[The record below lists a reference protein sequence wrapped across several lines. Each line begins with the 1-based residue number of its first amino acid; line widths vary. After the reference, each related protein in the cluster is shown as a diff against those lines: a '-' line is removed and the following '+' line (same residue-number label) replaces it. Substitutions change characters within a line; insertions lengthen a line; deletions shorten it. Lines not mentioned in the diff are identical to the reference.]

1 MIYISFDIGVKNLAV
16 CIIRRTEILEILDWR
31 IIELASSKK
40 EVKGVDNISERI
52 YIEMDNIIGELKNMN
67 INMIDYVLIENQPS
81 NLNGIMKTIQYL
93 IYGYFSLIKYWD
105 KEVENVILVNA
116 SLKTKNH
123 IYVINMEEKAGRA
136 GKVAKEGKAGK
147 ASNASKT
154 DSGAGE
160 GKNKKGFRR
169 DKYKNNKMLSIEL
182 CREYISDDEELQKI
196 FNENKKKDDLSD
208 ACLQAVSYIRS
219 NEKDDITNKYN
230 KLYSSRFG
238 NNEDNEK
245 EEAS

>member
-16 CIIRRTEILEILDWR
+16 CIIRHTDILEILDWR
-31 IIELASSKK
+31 IIALASSKK
-40 EVKGVDNISERI
+40 EIKGIDDISERI
-52 YIEMDNIIGELKNMN
+52 YIEMDNIIGGLKN
-67 INMIDYVLIENQPS
+67 IDVNMIDYVLIENQPS
-81 NLNGIMKTIQYL
+81 NLNGIMKTIQHI

-105 KEVENVILVNA
+105 KEVGNVVLVNA

-123 IYVINMEEKAGRA
+123 IYVINMEANAAKK
-136 GKVAKEGKAGK
+136 GKGV
-147 ASNASKT
+147 
-154 DSGAGE
+154 GACDGGE
-160 GKNKKGFRR
+160 ARNKKGFRR

-182 CREYISDDEELQKI
+182 CREYINEDDKLQKI

-219 NEKDDITNKYN
+219 NTKDDITNKYN
-230 KLYSSRFG
+230 KLYSSRID
-238 NNEDNEK
+238 NNENNEK

>member
-1 MIYISFDIGVKNLAV
+1 MIYVSFDIGVKNLAV

-31 IIELASSKK
+31 IIALASSKK
-40 EVKGVDNISERI
+40 EIKGIDDISERI
-52 YIEMDNIIGELKNMN
+52 YIEMDNIIGGLKNMD

-81 NLNGIMKTIQYL
+81 NLNGIMKTIQHI

-105 KEVENVILVNA
+105 KEVGNVVLVNA

-123 IYVINMEEKAGRA
+123 TYVINMEANA
-136 GKVAKEGKAGK
+136 ANAAKVA
-147 ASNASKT
+147 
-154 DSGAGE
+154 GE
-160 GKNKKGFRR
+160 ARNKKGFRR
-169 DKYKNNKMLSIEL
+169 DKYKNNKILSIEL
-182 CREYISDDEELQKI
+182 CREYISEDEELQKI
-196 FNENKKKDDLSD
+196 FGENKKKDDLSD

-219 NEKDDITNKYN
+219 NEKGDITNKYN

>member
-16 CIIRRTEILEILDWR
+16 CILRRTEILEILDWR
-31 IIELASSKK
+31 IIALASSKK
-40 EVKGVDNISERI
+40 EIKGIDDISERI
-52 YIEMDNIIGELKNMN
+52 YIEMDNIIGGLKNMDIN
-67 INMIDYVLIENQPS
+67 IIDYVLIENQPS
-81 NLNGIMKTIQYL
+81 NLNGIMKTIQHI

-105 KEVENVILVNA
+105 KEVGNVVLVNA

-123 IYVINMEEKAGRA
+123 TYVINMEANA
-136 GKVAKEGKAGK
+136 AKVAGDAR
-147 ASNASKT
+147 
-154 DSGAGE
+154 
-160 GKNKKGFRR
+160 NKKGFRR

>member
-1 MIYISFDIGVKNLAV
+1 MIYVSFDIGVKNLAL
-16 CIIRRTEILEILDWR
+16 CILRKTEILEILEWR

-40 EVKGVDNISERI
+40 EIKGIDDISERI
-52 YIEMDNIIGELKNMN
+52 YIEMDNIIGGLKNRG

-81 NLNGIMKTIQYL
+81 NLNGIMKTIQHI

-105 KEVENVILVNA
+105 KEVGNVVLVNA

-123 IYVINMEEKAGRA
+123 IYVINMEANA
-136 GKVAKEGKAGK
+136 AKP
-147 ASNASKT
+147 
-154 DSGAGE
+154 GAGTGAGDGGE
-160 GKNKKGFRR
+160 AMNKKGFRR

-182 CREYISDDEELQKI
+182 CREYISENEQLKKR

-219 NEKDDITNKYN
+219 TTKGDITNKYN
-230 KLYSSRFG
+230 KLYSSG
-238 NNEDNEK
+238 ICCNENNEE
-245 EEAS
+245 EEAT

>member
-1 MIYISFDIGVKNLAV
+1 MIYVSFDIGVKNLAV

-31 IIELASSKK
+31 IIALASSKK
-40 EVKGVDNISERI
+40 EIKGIDDISERI
-52 YIEMDNIIGELKNMN
+52 YIEMDNIIGGLKNMD

-81 NLNGIMKTIQYL
+81 NLNGIMKTIQHI

-105 KEVENVILVNA
+105 KEVGNVVLVNA

-123 IYVINMEEKAGRA
+123 TYVINMEANA
-136 GKVAKEGKAGK
+136 AKVA
-147 ASNASKT
+147 
-154 DSGAGE
+154 GE
-160 GKNKKGFRR
+160 VRNKKGFRR

-182 CREYISDDEELQKI
+182 CREYISEDEELQKI
-196 FNENKKKDDLSD
+196 FGENKKKDDLSD

-219 NEKDDITNKYN
+219 NEKGDITNKYN